1 MLTRTTKIELIMNN
15 QTILNHIHSR
25 GVTIIRTL
33 NHALLLLGAIPF
45 QTKEQ
50 AKGQKEY
57 EETLEDL
64 IIDIASLCSEE
75 DTWDATRSL
84 LDKAGIEIS
93 EEYDLQRRYMERLM
107 DVDSPDAKS

>member
-1 MLTRTTKIELIMNN
+1 MSN
-15 QTILNHIHSR
+15 QKSILNHIHSR

-33 NHALLLLGAIPF
+33 NHAMLLLEGVPF

-50 AKGQKEY
+50 LKGQKEY

-84 LDKAGIEIS
+84 LDKAGISIT
-93 EEYDLQRRYMERLM
+93 EEYDLQRRYMERMM
-107 DVDSPDAKS
+107 DNNGPDAQS

>member
-1 MLTRTTKIELIMNN
+1 MNN

-33 NHALLLLGAIPF
+33 NQAMLLFEGIPF
-45 QTKEQ
+45 RTKSQ
-50 AKGQKEY
+50 LKSQQEY

-84 LDKAGIEIS
+84 LNKAGIDVS
-93 EEYDLQRRYMERLM
+93 EEYDLQRRYLERAMEQ
-107 DVDSPDAKS
+107 

>member
-1 MLTRTTKIELIMNN
+1 MSN

-33 NHALLLLGAIPF
+33 NQAMLLFGRIPF
-45 QTKEQ
+45 RTKGQ
-50 AKGQKEY
+50 LKSQKEY

-84 LDKAGIEIS
+84 LNKAGIDVS
-93 EEYDLQRRYMERLM
+93 DEYDLQRRYLERAMEQDYPESR
-107 DVDSPDAKS
+107 K

>member
-1 MLTRTTKIELIMNN
+1 MSN

-33 NHALLLLGAIPF
+33 NHAMLLLEGVPF
-45 QTKEQ
+45 RTEEQ
-50 AKGQKEY
+50 LKGQKEY

-64 IIDIASLCSEE
+64 IIDIASLCSDD

-84 LDKAGIEIS
+84 LDKAGIDIS
-93 EEYDLQRRYMERLM
+93 EEYDLQRRYMERMM
-107 DVDSPDAKS
+107 DNDGPESKS